1 MTNFLVKHFVKNYE
15 DTESIAVRTSY
26 GMLSGIVGIL
36 CNVLLFS
43 VKLLIG
49 MILNSISVTADAFN
63 NLSDAGSSIISLVGV
78 KMAGK
83 PADADHPFGHGRIE
97 YIAALIVS
105 FLVIQVGFSF
115 LKDSVGKVFLPE
127 EMSFHLVSVL
137 ILAFSIGIKLWLGLF
152 NKALGTRINSKVMMA
167 AATDS
172 IGDVI
177 TTGATIVSILIFHF
191 FSLNIDGIIGVL
203 VACVVIWAG
212 IGIARDTLAPLI
224 GTGADPVL
232 YQEIISMVEGYPG
245 IVGSHDL
252 IVHNYGP
259 GRSMASIHAEVPRES
274 NIEDSHETID
284 RIEREVSKKLGI
296 FLVIHMDPVETRN
309 EKILALKAR
318 IEDVVRS
325 LDTRLS
331 IHDFRFVDGK
341 KQINL
346 IFDLVV
352 PGDYDEEMK
361 DDIRYQI
368 MNKIS
373 DLDKRFQCV
382 ITIDRSFVS
391 EE

>member
-15 DTESIAVRTSY
+15 DTESIEVRTSY

-36 CNVLLFS
+36 CNVFLFS

-49 MILNSISVTADAFN
+49 IILNSISVTADAFN

-105 FLVIQVGFSF
+105 FLVIQVGVTFF
-115 LKDSVGKVFLPE
+115 KDSVGKIFLPE

-137 ILAFSIGIKLWLGLF
+137 ILIFSIGIKLWLGMF

-177 TTGATIVSILIFHF
+177 TTGATIVSILVFHF

-203 VACVVIWAG
+203 VACIVIWAG

-232 YQEIISMVEGYPG
+232 YREIISMVENYPG

-259 GRSMASIHAEVPRES
+259 GRSMASIHAEVSREA

-318 IEDVVRS
+318 VEEVARS
-325 LDTRLS
+325 LDNRLS

-373 DLDKRFQCV
+373 DLDKRYQCV